1 MRFGIAVIGAVLLAS
16 TVTFGQTGT
25 SDMAGLERK
34 FQDAQ
39 YALNGMETAA
49 REQELQNLRDEL
61 GYLRVKARRGQAVT
75 TRERRDL
82 GTRLDRFT
90 AQVNT
95 ARANNSPYRDR
106 DDGGYRNRDNPS
118 YGGRAIPAGT
128 EVDVRLQTRLS
139 SKDAMVEDRVEA
151 TTLVDLY
158 QGNDLLVPA
167 GSLMVGQVTAVDKAT
182 RTDRKGSITVAFN
195 RLTVNGRTRD
205 IRGSVTQ
212 ALESSGLKG
221 EAGRVGAGAGVG
233 AIIGGILG
241 GVKGAIAGV
250 LIGGGGVLVATE
262 GKDVELD
269 PGTVLRVRFDSMV
282 PMTY

>member
-1 MRFGIAVIGAVLLAS
+1 MRFGFAVIGAVLLAS
-16 TVTFGQTGT
+16 TVTFGQAGT
-25 SDMAGLERK
+25 SDMASLERK

-39 YALNGMETAA
+39 YALNGIETTA
-49 REQELQNLRDEL
+49 RDQELQNLRDEL

-82 GTRLDRFT
+82 GARLDRFT
-90 AQVNT
+90 AQLNSARSST
-95 ARANNSPYRDR
+95 SPNRDRANGGYRDR
-106 DDGGYRNRDNPS
+106 DNRSDSGRSIPS
-118 YGGRAIPAGT
+118 GT

-195 RLTVNGRTRD
+195 RLTVNGRTHD

-212 ALESSGLKG
+212 ALESGGLKG
-221 EAGRVGAGAGVG
+221 EAGRIGAGAGVG